1 VPRRSCTDTIR
12 PHGPLCKKYFG
23 IGDFQLL
30 MNRTSE
36 LAEFARIQA
45 PESSGYDA
53 AEVRRI
59 PYLSPTS
66 ATAAKMLHG
75 EQRKQGSA
83 VSDQ

>member
-1 VPRRSCTDTIR
+1 
-12 PHGPLCKKYFG
+12 
-23 IGDFQLL
+23 
-30 MNRTSE
+30 MNRTSD